1 MDNKKFFSKYKKLFK
16 TNKAVDYFLEEY
28 QDKLPLWQEIL
39 KYYWPKTG
47 KTIAKINRTDL
58 ADRVHSEYT
67 RLWWAFPDTWKC
79 QCVTCWIWL
88 PWEEMQEWHY
98 RTRGHYPTRYN
109 NDNTHP
115 QCYKCNVVL
124 NWNYRNYHIYM
135 VNMYWEKEEERLR
148 TNNETSDYN
157 QERYEQHIL
166 ERYQFI
172 TDKKEIIKK
181 YKKSLEIDE

>member
-28 QDKLPLWQEIL
+28 QDKLPLRQEIL

-47 KTIAKINRTDL
+47 KTIARINRTDL
-58 ADRVHSEYT
+58 ADRVFSEYD
-67 RLWWAFPDTWKC
+67 RLYYSDDMWFC
-79 QCVTCWIWL
+79 ICVTSWVKL
-88 PWEEMQEWHY
+88 PWNEMQAGHY
-98 RTRGHYPTRYN
+98 RTRAHYPTRFDIRN
-109 NDNTHP
+109 VHP
-115 QCYKCNVVL
+115 QTYKDNCL
-124 NWNYRNYHIYM
+124 LSWNYRNYHIFM
-135 VNMYWEKEEERLR
+135 IKKYWPELEDRLW
-148 TNNETSDYN
+148 TNNDTVDYN

-172 TDKKEIIKK
+172 TDKKGLIKK

>member
-28 QDKLPLWQEIL
+28 QDKLPLRQEIL
-39 KYYWPKTG
+39 KYYCPKTG

-58 ADRVHSEYT
+58 ADRVHSEHT

-79 QCVTCWIWL
+79 QCVTCWIRL

-109 NDNTHP
+109 DDNTHP
-115 QCYKCNVVL
+115 QCYRCNVVL
-124 NWNYRNYHIYM
+124 NGNYRNYHIYM

-148 TNNETSDYN
+148 TNNETSNYN

-172 TDKKEIIKK
+172 TDKKEMIKK